1 MPRDYVLRLIEQFG
15 LIWRR
20 LVHFKQ
26 LQSYEAGLAEVE
38 TAYAQLFSLN
48 SKFIDLLPDEG
59 LLSLVQTYGEL
70 DPDKCAVLASL
81 LAAEGDFHAG
91 LRHTDEAYRR
101 YERALLLYGALVR
114 AGRSLPRETQQATAH
129 LLHMLEQYE
138 LEPPALDDVWRVYA
152 ALQQNAKAEDAL
164 FSWLEAVE
172 FERESVVQGVIWYE
186 TLLRLSDKDL
196 GAGDLPRSEITESHA
211 QLQELLNHGEAEARR
226 N

>member
-20 LVHFKQ
+20 LVHLKQ
-26 LQSYEAGLAEVE
+26 LQSYEAGLAEIE
-38 TAYAQLFSLN
+38 TAYSQLFSLN

-70 DPDKCAVLASL
+70 DPDKCAVLAAL
-81 LAAEGDFHAG
+81 LTAEGDFHAG
-91 LRHTDEAYRR
+91 LSHTDEAYRR

-114 AGRSLPRETQQATAH
+114 AGRSLPAETQQSSAD
-129 LLHMLEQYE
+129 LLTTLEQYE
-138 LEPPALDDVWRVYA
+138 LEPPALDDVWRIYA
-152 ALQQNAKAEDAL
+152 ALKQNAKAEDAL

-186 TLLRLSDKDL
+186 LLLKLSDKDL
-196 GAGDLPRSEITESHA
+196 QAGELPRSEIAESHA
-211 QLQELLNHGEAEARR
+211 QLQGLLDRAETEARR

>member
-20 LVHFKQ
+20 LIHFKQ
-26 LQSYEAGLAEVE
+26 LQNYAAGLTEIE
-38 TAYAQLFSLN
+38 TAYGQLFSLN

-114 AGRSLPRETQQATAH
+114 TGRTLPRETQAATAG
-129 LLHMLEQYE
+129 LLATLEQYE

-152 ALQQNAKAEDAL
+152 ALQQHAQAEDAL
-164 FSWLEAVE
+164 FAWLEAVE
-172 FERESVVQGVIWYE
+172 FERESVVQGTLWYE
-186 TLLRLSDKDL
+186 SLLKRSDPELKN
-196 GAGDLPRSEITESHA
+196 GDLPRSEIRESLT
-211 QLQELLNHGEAEARR
+211 QLRALLDQAEAEARR